1 MVGAADYNPYEGVV
15 TRGSVKQVWLRGKLA
30 VNEGRV
36 LAGPE
41 GKYIRRGKCCL

>member
-1 MVGAADYNPYEGVV
+1 MSLPAGDTAPRRLTAWDV
-15 TRGSVKQVWLRGKLA
+15 TP
-30 VNEGRV
+30 EGRV